1 MALADTSATYLGN
14 EVTSFVRQVNFK
26 TSSTED
32 SPLLLPLRQQVLHP
46 LDQTGQGAQQPLAAV
61 KPPLLQLP
69 LLVVVLLE
77 QLEVQEQL
85 AGEQCERRYRIGIE
99 NRPR

>member
-1 MALADTSATYLGN
+1 MALADTSATYL
-14 EVTSFVRQVNFK
+14 EKQITSFVWQVNFK

-32 SPLLLPLRQQVLHP
+32 SPLPLPLRQQVLHP

-61 KPPLLQLP
+61 KPLLVQQL

-77 QLEVQEQL
+77 QLEVQEQP
-85 AGEQCERRYRIGIE
+85 AGELCERRCQSGIE
-99 NRPR
+99 NRPK